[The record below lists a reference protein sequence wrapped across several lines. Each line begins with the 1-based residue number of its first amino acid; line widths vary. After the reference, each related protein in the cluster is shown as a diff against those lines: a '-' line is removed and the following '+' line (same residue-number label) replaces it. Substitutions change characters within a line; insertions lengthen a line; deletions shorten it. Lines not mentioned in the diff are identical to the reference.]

1 MVRKRGVD
9 LCEWSDKARFLVP
22 DIYEPR
28 YDLVQAD
35 YIDACANSRLVVDKN
50 RGTQVRTPDAGQVY
64 TDTSQMMTVHDV
76 EEMTVWVSSLRID
89 RESKSSDLSSGPS
102 PFIPILF
109 LFLLLSPKLRLAY
122 YSRHLKRGNPIKA
135 TEYDEQLEQALE
147 EGMEFSGS
155 LQHRLVPTVSTLRIA
170 A

>member
-1 MVRKRGVD
+1 MTFEAFIVEMIFFIEMAGSRVARPRRLRLSLTKPLRRRG
-9 LCEWSDKARFLVP
+9 R
-22 DIYEPR
+22 
-28 YDLVQAD
+28 
-35 YIDACANSRLVVDKN
+35 
-50 RGTQVRTPDAGQVY
+50 
-64 TDTSQMMTVHDV
+64 
-76 EEMTVWVSSLRID
+76 LRID

-102 PFIPILF
+102 PFFPILF